1 MNQVARSVLSSFT
14 RWARTPAASFRRYD
28 LRGRSVV
35 IAGGSRGLGLALAR
49 ELGAKGAR
57 LTLLARD
64 EAGLVRARE
73 GLVAL
78 GISGVTVATCD
89 ITDKDQVSRA
99 VLDIVSAKGTVDVLV
114 NVAGIIEVGP
124 IEAMRG
130 PDFERAL
137 ATNFWG
143 PFHLMEAVVPE
154 MRAHGGG
161 RIANVSSIGGLVA
174 VPHLLPYVSS
184 KFALTGLSLGLRA
197 ELAKDGIGVSTICP
211 GLMRTGSP
219 VNATFKGDHESE
231 YAWFATADASP
242 LFSTT
247 AEAAARRIVRA
258 IVRNEAMV
266 RITLPAKMAA
276 MASGVAPNLV
286 SAAMTF
292 TNDLLPRSGDVT
304 AHKGS
309 GSGGRV
315 TGWMTALSDRAAARN
330 GERPD
335 GPPARA

>member
-1 MNQVARSVLSSFT
+1 LAPLH
-14 RWARTPAASFRRYD
+14 RYD
-28 LRGRSVV
+28 VRGRSVV

-49 ELGAKGAR
+49 ELGARGAR

-78 GISGVTVATCD
+78 GIGGVTVMACD
-89 ITDKDQVSRA
+89 IADRAQVERT
-99 VLDIVSAKGTVDVLV
+99 VLEIISAKGTIDVLV
-114 NVAGIIEVGP
+114 NVAGVIDVGP
-124 IEAMRG
+124 IESMRE
-130 PDFERAL
+130 PDFARAM

-143 PFHLMEAVVPE
+143 PFHLIDAVVPE
-154 MRAHGGG
+154 MRAQRGG
-161 RIANVSSIGGLVA
+161 RIANVSSIGGVVA
-174 VPHLLPYVSS
+174 VPHMLPYVSS

-197 ELAKDGIGVSTICP
+197 ELAKDGIGVITVCP

-231 YAWFATADASP
+231 YAWFAAADASP
-242 LFSTT
+242 ILSTT

-266 RITLPAKMAA
+266 RITLPAKIAA
-276 MASGVAPNLV
+276 LACGVAPGLV

-292 TNDLLPRSGDVT
+292 TNELLPHGHDASPR
-304 AHKGS
+304 KGS
-309 GSGGRV
+309 ESAGRV
-315 TGWMTALSDRAAARN
+315 PAWMTALSDRAAARN
-330 GERPD
+330 NQRRDSGSTV
-335 GPPARA
+335 RA